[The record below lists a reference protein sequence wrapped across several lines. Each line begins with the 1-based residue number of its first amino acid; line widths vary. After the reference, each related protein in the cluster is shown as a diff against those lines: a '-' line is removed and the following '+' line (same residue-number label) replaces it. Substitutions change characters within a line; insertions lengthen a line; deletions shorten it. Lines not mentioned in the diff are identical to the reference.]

1 MSSFLDVK
9 DTITPNPTPS
19 LPSNVMDM
27 FSMKNKVVA
36 ISGAGAGI
44 GFATAE
50 AMAEAGADV
59 AIWYNS
65 NKQAVEKAEQLA
77 KRTGVRVKAYQCG
90 VTDYQAVRG
99 TVEAVVK
106 DFGKLDV
113 FVANSGVAFP
123 GGILEQPV
131 EEWHK
136 VMDVNLHGVFYC
148 AKAVGEVFKK
158 QGKGNLIITASMS
171 GQIVNVPTDQGCYNA
186 SKAAVIH
193 LARSLAREWRDFA
206 RVNTVS
212 PGYIE
217 TDLGVSDVS
226 AVVVVARTMV
236 DDFGGGADCLA
247 LSLSLSRS
255 LGRQRPRSVTRPSV
269 WRCRGVRAM
278 SRSSRVLT
286 CTSRAMLRLTALGMT
301 W

>member
-9 DTITPNPTPS
+9 GEIKPNPTPS
-19 LPSNVMDM
+19 TPSNVMDM
-27 FSMKNKVVA
+27 FSMKGKVVA

-44 GFATAE
+44 GFAVAE
-50 AMAEAGADV
+50 AMAEAGAHV

-65 NKQAVEKAEQLA
+65 NKAAVQKAEELA
-77 KRTGVRVKAYQCG
+77 KKNGVKAKAYQCG
-90 VTDYQAVRG
+90 VTDYEAVHA
-99 TVEAVVK
+99 TVAQVVK
-106 DFGKLDV
+106 DFGHLDC
-113 FVANSGVAFP
+113 FVANSGVAFA

-148 AKAVGEVFKK
+148 AKACGEVFKQ

-171 GQIVNVPTDQGCYNA
+171 GQIVNVPTDQGCYNT

-217 TDLGVSDVS
+217 TDLGAAPKVRNEAFRM
-226 AVVVVARTMV
+226 AVQ
-236 DDFGGGADCLA
+236 
-247 LSLSLSRS
+247 
-255 LGRQRPRSVTRPSV
+255 GRQGDVKELKGAYLYLASDASTY
-269 WRCRGVRAM
+269 
-278 SRSSRVLT
+278 
-286 CTSRAMLRLTALGMT
+286 CTGHDLVVDGGYTLP
-301 W
+301 